1 MTASTASS
9 CELFSITGT
18 SARAARSSRYSW
30 IIRISG
36 SPAM

>member
-1 MTASTASS
+1 MTASTASA

-18 SARAARSSRYSW
+18 SHRAARSSRYSW

-36 SPAM
+36 RPAM